1 MRGIQERGAT
11 ILLVSHSVEQVRRF
25 CDRALWLDGG
35 RLVLDGPASV
45 VTDRYVEHM
54 TTLGGT
60 GDAAPLLAELGTLA
74 RIASVEVSS
83 ATLGPFDPLTVTVE
97 YQILDVALPTF
108 LLGVALYTLERR
120 YVFGP
125 NTALDGVAVPGTRGR
140 HRVTY
145 VIPRLP
151 LLGGTYMV
159 DVGLF
164 IDRGLACLDYRLDAG
179 RFVVETPYFTEGLVH
194 IDHRWEV
201 AE

>member
-1 MRGIQERGAT
+1 
-11 ILLVSHSVEQVRRF
+11 
-25 CDRALWLDGG
+25 
-35 RLVLDGPASV
+35 

-54 TTLGGT
+54 TALSHADGRT
-60 GDAAPLLAELGTLA
+60 PLPVDGLGTLA
-74 RIASVEVSS
+74 RIHEVTLSGTELS
-83 ATLGPFDPLTVTVE
+83 AFSPLRVTVE
-97 YQILDVALPTF
+97 YEIVSEGLPRF

-125 NTALDGVAVPGTRGR
+125 NTSLDQVEVPASPGH

-164 IDRGLACLDYRLDAG
+164 LDRGLACLDYRLDAG
-179 RFVVETPYFTEGLVH
+179 RFVVDAPYFAEGLVH
-194 IDHRWEV
+194 IDHRWECAFSRSAATCIAISSASLPV
-201 AE
+201 G